1 MGDGGWGD
9 SGVSGNGVGV
19 LILMNDSELCCII
32 ASLPLLDELP
42 LPLLQPGLCI
52 FLRYDAINQLLA
64 T

>member
-19 LILMNDSELCCII
+19 LILMNAGELCCII
-32 ASLPLLDELP
+32 ASLPLLDK
-42 LPLLQPGLCI
+42 LPLLQLGLCI
-52 FLRYDAINQLLA
+52 FLRYGAINQLLA

>member
-42 LPLLQPGLCI
+42 LLQLGLCI
-52 FLRYDAINQLLA
+52 FLRHGAINQLLA